1 MLTEMVIYSDDWKAA
16 RDKAIRKTKDDSS
29 DQKIFS
35 DAKRRAFLARKE
47 DINVNGLPAISEEEI
62 ERKYFRELD
71 TFKKGSLSRY
81 MAEMI
86 VDEMKKGKTTEEI
99 SEELSFDID
108 EVSYIVEFA
117 RERAAEAKQV
127 RGQWGIERASDK
139 EDRLIARLD
148 KKDTG
153 DAGIA
158 KPKPRK
164 RDKYDALA
172 AKHGLSDS
180 ARSRVH

>member
-1 MLTEMVIYSDDWKAA
+1 M
-16 RDKAIRKTKDDSS
+16 
-29 DQKIFS
+29 
-35 DAKRRAFLARKE
+35 
-47 DINVNGLPAISEEEI
+47 
-62 ERKYFRELD
+62 
-71 TFKKGSLSRY
+71 
-81 MAEMI
+81 
-86 VDEMKKGKTTEEI
+86 
-99 SEELSFDID
+99 
-108 EVSYIVEFA
+108 EFA
-117 RERAAEAKQV
+117 KKKALEAKQV

-139 EDRLIARLD
+139 EDRLISRLD

-153 DAGIA
+153 GARIA